1 MFEREAD
8 PFAAEPIS
16 QYRKI
21 EQIGKGTYG
30 VVWKARDLKNN
41 EIVAWKRMTIHN
53 ENEGIPSIALRE
65 ISLVYELNHPNIIK
79 LKDVVPTP
87 SKLNLI
93 FEYHDQDTKLFL
105 ESLPKDK
112 FLDAY
117 HVKVL
122 LYQILL
128 GVAHCHAKRIIHR
141 DLKPQNI
148 LIDKKGVIKIADF
161 GLARAFSIPN
171 RPYTEE
177 VATLW
182 YRAPEILLGS
192 IEYSTPIDIWSVG
205 VIFVEM
211 VTRMP
216 LFMGDSPIDQLY
228 RIFRIL
234 GTPNE
239 EVWPGVTQ
247 LKKYKQSFP
256 NWLPGPLTSVIPML
270 NLDVAGL
277 DLLNRMLKYD
287 PCERISAKS
296 ALNHPYFK
304 DIKHHI
310 KELYGV

>member
-1 MFEREAD
+1 MNSNAD
-8 PFAAEPIS
+8 QLARYIKE
-16 QYRKI
+16 KK
-21 EQIGKGTYG
+21 IGKGTYG
-30 VVWKARDLKNN
+30 TVWKAQDTKTNQD
-41 EIVAWKRMTIHN
+41 VAWKKMIIHN

-65 ISLVYELNHPNIIK
+65 ISLVKAFNHPNIIR
-79 LKDVVPTP
+79 LQDIIIAE

-93 FEYHDQDTKLFL
+93 FEYHDQDLTLFL
-105 ESLPKDK
+105 KSLPKDK
-112 FLDAY
+112 FLDPKI
-117 HVKVL
+117 VKML
-122 LYQILL
+122 MYQILS
-128 GVAHCHAKRIIHR
+128 GVAHCHAKRVIHR
-141 DLKPQNI
+141 DQKPQNI
-148 LIDKKGVIKIADF
+148 LIDRKSGKIKIADF

-192 IEYSTPIDIWSVG
+192 IEYSTPIDIWSIG

-211 VTRMP
+211 VTKMP

-239 EVWPGVTQ
+239 EVWQGVTK
-247 LKKYKQSFP
+247 LKKYKNSFP
-256 NWLPGPLTSVIPML
+256 NWIPGPLKSVIP
-270 NLDVAGL
+270 NLDLDVSGL

-296 ALNHPYFK
+296 ALSHPYFK
-304 DIKHHI
+304 DVKRDI
-310 KELYGV
+310 KEQFGI